1 VPSYSE
7 DRLAALRAKAESILD
22 GMGAKPME
30 VSGSDLKA
38 ILHEL
43 SVHQIELEM
52 QNEELVKS
60 RDELERSRDK
70 YQQLYD
76 FAPLG
81 YLSLSH
87 EGLILE
93 ANLAGAKLLGVERN
107 YLLRKPLITY
117 LAPESQGTFFRHRR
131 AVFEE
136 RTPQTCELVFLNR
149 DGTRVFAAVHSQV
162 MRAGT
167 LGEVCL
173 SAVTDITERIQ
184 AEEDLRDSE
193 IRFRQLVENIR
204 EVFWVRDLHSGRIL
218 YVSSAYVD
226 VWGRSPSSL
235 DANPATFEQ
244 AIHEADRASMI
255 SAMERL
261 RLSGEKVSQRFRVVR
276 PDGEIRW
283 VWARAFPILD
293 NQGQAYRVVGLAED
307 ITETRRLEDELRFA
321 KETAERASMTKS
333 EFLANMSH
341 EIRTP
346 MNAII
351 GMTKLLM
358 EGSLAPEQRELLA
371 DVESAGGALLAIIND
386 ILDFSKIEAGKVDIK
401 LEGFDLWELLNTL
414 VRTLSSSAQ
423 RKGLQLLLEIADGTP
438 RAVRTDPGRL
448 RQILINLVGNAVKF
462 TPAGQVTIKVWAS
475 PGQLYG
481 EDGSAFATVNFSVV
495 DTGIGIPESKL
506 DVIFDSFIQADLTTT
521 KSYGGT
527 GLGLAITKRLVDL
540 LGGSIRVSSTVGE
553 GSAFSFSIPV
563 EIVRAEIP
571 EQPAPP
577 QRTLPESDGVARNI
591 LLAEDNELNRRF
603 AVKFLTMRGY
613 KVTAVSNGREVL
625 EALAKDT
632 FDLVLMD
639 ISMPEMDGLEAT
651 MAVRAHDGSAFD
663 PDIPIVA
670 VTAHAVKGDE
680 ERFLETGM
688 NAYLAKPLDL
698 AHFEQVV
705 RNVAASAPRS
715 EAATGRSSGQASGP
729 AAPETSIKQEPPF
742 DIPLQQQRFASMQ
755 DFLPELLDLFSKNVG
770 PSLQTLRDALDK
782 DDLTGASKAA
792 HTLKGMASVVCAT
805 PVQTLAGEI
814 EDVARKGDAHG
825 VQELLATLDEAVS
838 QALAYL
844 NGAPKA

>member
-1 VPSYSE
+1 MPRNSE

-22 GMGAKPME
+22 GMSARPME
-30 VSGSDLKA
+30 VCGNDLKA

-52 QNEELVKS
+52 QNEELAKS

-93 ANLAGAKLLGVERN
+93 ANLAGARLLGVERN

-117 LAPESQGTFFRHRR
+117 LAPESQGTFFRHRT

-136 RTPQTCELVFLNR
+136 RSPQTCELVFLSR
-149 DGTRVFAAVHSQV
+149 DGERVFAAVHSQV

-173 SAVTDITERIQ
+173 CAVTDITERIQ

-204 EVFWVRDLHSGRIL
+204 EVFWVRDLPSERIL
-218 YVSSAYVD
+218 YVSSAYAD
-226 VWGRSPSSL
+226 VWGRSTSSL
-235 DANPATFEQ
+235 YANPATFED
-244 AIHEADRASMI
+244 AIHEADRPSML

-261 RLSGEKVSQRFRVVR
+261 RLSGDKMSQRFRVVR
-276 PDGEIRW
+276 PDGGIRW
-283 VWARAFPILD
+283 VWARAFPIRD
-293 NQGQAYRVVGLAED
+293 NQGKAYRVVGLAED

-321 KETAERASMTKS
+321 KETAERASLTKS

-371 DVESAGGALLAIIND
+371 DVESAGGALLSIIND

-401 LEGFDLWELLNTL
+401 LEDFDLWGLLSTM
-414 VRTLSSSAQ
+414 VRTLSASAQ
-423 RKGLQLLLEIADGTP
+423 RKGLPLRLEIATGTP

-462 TPAGQVTIKVWAS
+462 TPAGQVTIKAWAS
-475 PGQLYG
+475 PGQLHG

-495 DTGIGIPESKL
+495 DTGIGIPASKL
-506 DVIFDSFIQADLTTT
+506 EVIFDTFIQADLTTT

-527 GLGLAITKRLVDL
+527 GLGLAISKRLVEL
-540 LGGSIRVSSTVGE
+540 LGGSIRVASVVGE
-553 GSAFSFSIPV
+553 GSSFSFSIPV
-563 EIVRAEIP
+563 EIVREEVQ
-571 EQPAPP
+571 EQPAPSGQP
-577 QRTLPESDGVARNI
+577 LPDSGGEARNI

-603 AVKFLTMRGY
+603 AVKFLRMRGY
-613 KVTAVSNGREVL
+613 EVTAVSNGREVL
-625 EALAKDT
+625 EALAKDR

-663 PDIPIVA
+663 PGIPIIA

-680 ERFLETGM
+680 ERFLATGM

-698 AHFEQVV
+698 EQFEQVV
-705 RNVAASAPRS
+705 RGVAASVPRHGGSYRS
-715 EAATGRSSGQASGP
+715 EPREASDTGLSGMPGVQA
-729 AAPETSIKQEPPF
+729 PPF
-742 DIPLQQQRFASMQ
+742 DIALQEQRFANMQ
-755 DFLPELLDLFSKNVG
+755 DFLPELLELFRKNVG
-770 PSLQTLRDALDK
+770 PALQTLRDSLDQG
-782 DDLTGASKAA
+782 DLAEASRAA
-792 HTLKGMASVVCAT
+792 HTMKGMAAVVCAT
-805 PVQTLAGEI
+805 PVQTLAGEL
-814 EDVARKGDAHG
+814 ENAARCGDMKAART
-825 VQELLATLDEAVS
+825 QLITLDEAVS
-838 QALAYL
+838 RALACL
-844 NGAPKA
+844 NCTP